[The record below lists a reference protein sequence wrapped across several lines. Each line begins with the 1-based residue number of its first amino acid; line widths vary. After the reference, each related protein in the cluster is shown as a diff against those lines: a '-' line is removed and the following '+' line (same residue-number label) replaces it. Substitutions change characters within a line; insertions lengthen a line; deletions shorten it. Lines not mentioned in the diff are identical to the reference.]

1 MRIKQ
6 IELTGF
12 KSFMDRTVLELP
24 PGITGIVGPNGCGK
38 SNVVDAIRWVLGE
51 QSPKHLRGGS
61 MEDVIFN
68 GNAENGPLG
77 MAEVSMLLERDDADF
92 ARAAEEANDDEA
104 HGGLPPELARASEI
118 LVTRRYFRSG
128 DSEYFINRAPCRLKD
143 ITELFLGTGVGSK
156 AYAIVE
162 QGRVDQ
168 LVNAKPEDMR
178 SFIEEA
184 AGTTRFRS
192 RKLAAERKMMRTR
205 ENLLR
210 VQDVLREIERQ
221 MTLLERQARRAEEYH
236 RLKGELRELDLGLMA
251 GRQQAWSQLLDEHR
265 SRIETLQADETAAQ
279 DEIRRSRG
287 ASSEAHA
294 RRAAD
299 EDRLRQV
306 ERLSGERRMA
316 AHDAAAQSAS
326 ARARQ
331 HDMTVRAGEAERE
344 VERLAARIA
353 ELEAEAAALAAE
365 VERLS
370 AEHPEADGAHHLA
383 AERLQALAATGP
395 ELERVVEVA
404 KDLLVEA
411 LADEAR
417 LHNVAEALRQRHADL
432 VGRRQK
438 LADEQRQL
446 GERLREADRRGQEVR
461 GTLVAIEEDR
471 ARANEQRQQAIDAQE
486 SLRAAARDQDVAL
499 DEARAELTR
508 LDSRAESLRELQIRY
523 EGCTRGVASLL
534 ARPGDGAAL
543 LASVL
548 RVPADLERAVAAALG
563 GRLGQVVVADT
574 GAAVESVAWLTS
586 ETAGSATLVPRESE
600 RRAPVIVPPGP
611 RLLDRIDVDPPHWA
625 LAEALLGHVL
635 LADDLDGALRL
646 WREAP
651 HPVLVVTRRGEAID
665 TVGAVTGGSE
675 PPLEETLLARTRELR
690 ELEQARAGASARVAE
705 LERQVSETR
714 GRLANC
720 DDTIASA
727 DATLHAL
734 DVSFVAAEKDRD
746 GCESERR
753 RIVAELEVAALEAGG
768 LEGQGGEVE
777 GERAQIEQRL
787 AAAEQL
793 VAERR
798 GELVTRQLGLSRW
811 REEYAAV
818 ERQRTEAAVRAAAI
832 AERLHA
838 TQTQVARG
846 QAAVSEL
853 KERRGRALD
862 DAAECRS
869 AAEAARVLGDESVAQ
884 QQAAEVE
891 AGRLDEEAQRLL
903 AAIAE
908 ANRTL
913 SADDASEQAARAQ
926 LEEMRAERAGIELA
940 LTERRMA
947 LERLATQ
954 LAERYGLTP
963 DALSDVAALDADD
976 EERDRRAETIRERL
990 QRLGEVN
997 PAALTDLEEL
1007 RTRRDFLVSQR
1018 DDLERSLEDLKRT
1031 IGKLTRTSRERFD
1044 ATFNAANEKLTEVFP
1059 KLFPGG
1065 KARLELTAPEEGG
1078 EAGVEIVVQPS
1089 GKKLQSLSLLS
1100 GGEKALTA
1108 AALILSLFLI
1118 RPTPFCLL
1126 DEVDAP
1132 LDEAN
1137 IGRFNQLVRD
1147 MAAASQFVL
1156 ITHNR
1161 RTMEAADTLYGITM
1175 EQAGISKVVSVRLRE
1190 AA

>member
-24 PGITGIVGPNGCGK
+24 PGVTGIVGPNGCGK

-61 MEDVIFN
+61 MEDVIFT
-68 GNAENGPLG
+68 GNADNGPLG
-77 MAEVSMLLERDDADF
+77 MAEVSLLLERDEADLV
-92 ARAAEEANDDEA
+92 RAAEEAGDDEA
-104 HGGLPPELARASEI
+104 HSGLPLELQRASEI

-128 DSEYFINRAPCRLKD
+128 DSEYFINRAACRLKD

-192 RKLAAERKMMRTR
+192 RKLAAERKMIRTR

-221 MTLLERQARRAEEYH
+221 MALLERQARRAEEYH

-251 GRQQAWSQLLDEHR
+251 GRQRAWTQLLDEQR
-265 SRIETLQADETAAQ
+265 TRLETLQADAATLQ
-279 DEIRRSRG
+279 EEIRRSRG

-299 EDRLRQV
+299 EDRLRNV
-306 ERLSGERRMA
+306 ERLSAERRMA
-316 AHDAAAQSAS
+316 AHDAAAQATTSRAREQEMA
-326 ARARQ
+326 ARAAE
-331 HDMTVRAGEAERE
+331 AGVE
-344 VERLAARIA
+344 VERLAARITD
-353 ELEAEAAALAAE
+353 LEAEAATLASE

-370 AEHPEADGAHHLA
+370 AEHPVADAEHRA
-383 AERLQALAATGP
+383 AEERLTALAAGGP
-395 ELERVVEVA
+395 ELERTVEVA

-432 VGRRQK
+432 EGRRQK
-438 LADEQRQL
+438 VADEQRLL
-446 GERLREADRRGQEVR
+446 GERLRETDRRGHDVR
-461 GTLVAIEEDR
+461 ATLAAIEDDR
-471 ARANEQRQQAIDAQE
+471 TRANEDRRGTIESQE
-486 SLRAAARDQDVAL
+486 GLRVAAREQDAAL

-508 LDSRAESLRELQIRY
+508 LESRAESLRELQARH
-523 EGCTRGVASLL
+523 EGCTRGVGSLL
-534 ARPGDGAAL
+534 ARHGERAAL

-548 RVPADLERAVAAALG
+548 RVPADLERAVAVALG

-574 GAAVESVAWLTS
+574 AAAMESVAWLTS
-586 ETAGSATLVPRESE
+586 ETAGSATLIPREPE

-611 RLLDRIDVDPPHWA
+611 RLLDRIDVDPQHWA
-625 LAEALLGHVL
+625 LAESLLGHVL
-635 LADDLDGALRL
+635 VADDLDAALRL

-651 HPVLVVTRRGEAID
+651 HPVLVVTLRGEAID

-690 ELEQARAGASARVAE
+690 ELEQARAGASDRVAQIE
-705 LERQVSETR
+705 ARATEIR
-714 GRLANC
+714 GRLAAC
-720 DDTIASA
+720 DEAIAA
-727 DATLHAL
+727 VEAKLHAL
-734 DVSFVAAEKDRD
+734 DVAFVAAEKDRD
-746 GCESERR
+746 GCEMDRR
-753 RIVAELEVAALEAGG
+753 RISAELEVAALEAGG
-768 LEGQGGEVE
+768 LEGQGGEVA
-777 GERAQIEQRL
+777 GERVEIEQHL
-787 AAAEQL
+787 AAAQQH

-798 GELVTRQLGLSRW
+798 GELVTRQLALSHW
-811 REEYAAV
+811 REEYTIV
-818 ERQRTEAAVRAAAI
+818 ERQRTDAAVRAASV

-838 TQTQVARG
+838 TEG
-846 QAAVSEL
+846 QLA
-853 KERRGRALD
+853 RGRA
-862 DAAECRS
+862 AVAELNERR
-869 AAEAARVLGDESVAQ
+869 AKALADGAEYRAVAEAARVLGDESHALQ
-884 QQAAEVE
+884 DTASAE
-891 AGRLDEEAQRLL
+891 AGQLDEEAHRLL

-913 SADDASEQAARAQ
+913 SADDAAEQAARTR
-926 LEEMRAERAGIELA
+926 LDEMRAEQSGIEVA

-947 LERLATQ
+947 LDRLATQ

-963 DALSDVAALDADD
+963 DALHDVEPMDADD
-976 EERDRRAETIRERL
+976 EERDRRAEAIRERL

-1007 RTRRDFLVSQR
+1007 RTRRDFLVTQR

-1044 ATFNAANEKLTEVFP
+1044 ATFDAANTKLAEIFP

-1065 KARLELTAPEEGG
+1065 KARLELVPSEEGG
-1078 EAGVEIVVQPS
+1078 EPGVEIVVQPS

-1100 GGEKALTA
+1100 GGEKAMTA
-1108 AALILSLFLI
+1108 VALILSLFLI

-1137 IGRFNQLVRD
+1137 IGRFNQVVRD
-1147 MAAASQFVL
+1147 MATASQFVL

-1161 RTMEAADTLYGITM
+1161 RTMEATDTLYGITM
-1175 EQAGISKVVSVRLRE
+1175 EQAGISKVVSVKLRE

>member
-6 IELTGF
+6 IELNGF
-12 KSFMDRTVLELP
+12 KSFMERTVLELP

-77 MAEVSMLLERDDADF
+77 MAEVSLLLERDDADF
-92 ARAAEEANDDEA
+92 ARAAEEAGDDEG

-128 DSEYFINRAPCRLKD
+128 DSEYFINRAACRLKD

-192 RKLAAERKMMRTR
+192 RKLAAERKMTRTR

-221 MTLLERQARRAEEYH
+221 MVLLERQARRAEEYH

-251 GRQQAWSQLLDEHR
+251 GRQRDWSRLLLEQR
-265 SRIETLQADETAAQ
+265 SRIETLQIDETALQ

-306 ERLSGERRMA
+306 ERLSAERRMA
-316 AHDAAAQSAS
+316 AHDAATQGTSAQ
-326 ARARQ
+326 ARQ
-331 HDMTVRAGEAERE
+331 HDLSLRAAEAERE
-344 VERLAARIA
+344 VELLAGRAA
-353 ELEAEAAALAAE
+353 DLETEAAALAAE
-365 VERLS
+365 VERLA
-370 AEHPEADGAHHLA
+370 AEHPAADRDHRVAEERLGTLA
-383 AERLQALAATGP
+383 AGGP

-404 KDLLVEA
+404 KDQLVEA

-432 VGRRQK
+432 EGRRQK
-438 LADEQRQL
+438 LADEQREL
-446 GERLREADRRGQEVR
+446 GERLRETDRRAHEVR
-461 GTLVAIEEDR
+461 GTLTAIDDDR
-471 ARANEQRQQAIDAQE
+471 ARAGEERRRTIVLQE
-486 SLRAAARDQDVAL
+486 SLRAASRAEDAAL

-508 LDSRAESLRELQIRY
+508 LTSRAESLRELQVRY
-523 EGCTRGVASLL
+523 EGCTRGTASLL
-534 ARPGDGAAL
+534 ARPGKEAAL

-548 RVPADLERAVAAALG
+548 RVPADLEPAVAVALG
-563 GRLGQVVVADT
+563 GRLGQVVVPDT
-574 GAAVESVAWLTS
+574 GAAVESVAWLAS
-586 ETAGSATLVPRESE
+586 ETAGSATLVPREAE

-635 LADDLDGALRL
+635 LADDLDSALRL

-665 TVGAVTGGSE
+665 GLGAVTGGSE

-690 ELEQARAGASARVAE
+690 ELENARAAAAARVAE
-705 LERQVSETR
+705 IEGRATEIRNQLAACDETMTSTEAR
-714 GRLANC
+714 
-720 DDTIASA
+720 
-727 DATLHAL
+727 LHAL

-746 GCESERR
+746 GCEAERR
-753 RIVAELEVAALEAGG
+753 RISAALEVAALEAGG
-768 LEGQGGEVE
+768 LEGQGGEVA
-777 GERAQIEQRL
+777 GERAEIEQHL
-787 AAAEQL
+787 AAAQRL
-793 VAERR
+793 GAERR
-798 GELVTRQLGLSRW
+798 GELSQRQLGLSRW
-811 REEYAAV
+811 REEYTGV

-838 TQTQVARG
+838 TEA
-846 QAAVSEL
+846 QAARCSAALAEL
-853 KERRGRALD
+853 NERRTKAVADGTA
-862 DAAECRS
+862 CRS
-869 AAEAARVLGDESVAQ
+869 GAEAARAEGDESLAL

-891 AGRLDEEAQRLL
+891 AGQLEGEATRLL

-908 ANRTL
+908 ANQTL
-913 SADDASEQAARAQ
+913 SVDDAAEQAARTR
-926 LEEMRAERAGIELA
+926 LDEMRTERAGVELA
-940 LTERRMA
+940 MTERRMA

-954 LAERYGLTP
+954 LAERYGLAP
-963 DALSDVAALDADD
+963 DALADIEGMDPAD

-1007 RTRRDFLVSQR
+1007 RTRRDFLVTQR

-1044 ATFNAANEKLTEVFP
+1044 ATFDAANEKLAEVFP

-1065 KARLELTAPEEGG
+1065 KARLELTPPEEGG

-1137 IGRFNQLVRD
+1137 IGRFNQVVRD
-1147 MAAASQFVL
+1147 MATASQFVL

>member
-68 GNAENGPLG
+68 GNADNGPLG
-77 MAEVSMLLERDDADF
+77 MAEVSLLLERDDADF
-92 ARAAEEANDDEA
+92 ARAAEEAGDDEA
-104 HGGLPPELARASEI
+104 HSGLPPELARASEI

-128 DSEYFINRAPCRLKD
+128 DSEYYINRAPCRLKD

-192 RKLAAERKMMRTR
+192 RKLAAERKMTRTR

-251 GRQQAWSQLLDEHR
+251 GRQRAWSQLLDEHR
-265 SRIETLQADETAAQ
+265 VRIETLQADETALQ
-279 DEIRRSRG
+279 EEIRRSRG

-299 EDRLRQV
+299 EDRLRQA
-306 ERLSGERRMA
+306 ERLAAERRMA
-316 AHDAAAQSAS
+316 AHDAAAQSTT

-331 HDMTVRAGEAERE
+331 ADMTTRAADAEVE

-353 ELEAEAAALAAE
+353 ELEAEAKTLAAD
-365 VERLS
+365 VQRLS
-370 AEHPEADGAHHLA
+370 AEHPETDGHHRA
-383 AERLQALAATGP
+383 AEERLGALAAGGP

-432 VGRRQK
+432 EGRRRK
-438 LADEQRQL
+438 IADEQRLL
-446 GERLREADRRGQEVR
+446 GERLRDTDRRGQEVR
-461 GTLVAIEEDR
+461 GTLAGIEEDR
-471 ARANEQRQQAIDAQE
+471 ARAEEERQKALDAQE
-486 SLRAAARDQDVAL
+486 GLRGTAREQETAL
-499 DEARAELTR
+499 DEARAEVTR
-508 LDSRAESLRELQIRY
+508 LESRAESLRELQVRY

-534 ARPGDGAAL
+534 SRPGEKAAL

-548 RVPADLERAVAAALG
+548 RVPADLERAVAVALG

-574 GAAVESVAWLTS
+574 GAAVESVAWLAS
-586 ETAGSATLVPRESE
+586 ETAGSATLVPREAE

-625 LAEALLGHVL
+625 MAESLLGHVL

-690 ELEQARAGASARVAE
+690 ELEQARVAAQARVAE
-705 LERQVSETR
+705 IDRRAAEVRD
-714 GRLANC
+714 RLAAC
-720 DDTIASA
+720 DEAIISA
-727 DATLHAL
+727 EAKLHAL

-746 GCESERR
+746 GCEAERR
-753 RIVAELEVAALEAGG
+753 RISAELEVAALEAGG
-768 LEGQGGEVE
+768 LEGQGGEVA
-777 GERAQIEQRL
+777 GERAEIEQRL
-787 AAAEQL
+787 AAAQQL

-798 GELVTRQLGLSRW
+798 GELVTRQLALSHW

-818 ERQRTEAAVRAAAI
+818 ERQRTDAAVRAASI

-838 TQTQVARG
+838 TEAQVARC
-846 QAAVSEL
+846 QAAVAEL
-853 KERRGRALD
+853 NERRTKALREGAD
-862 DAAECRS
+862 CRG
-869 AAEAARVLGDESVAQ
+869 AAEAARVLGDESLAQ
-884 QQAAEVE
+884 RQAAEAE
-891 AGRLDEEAQRLL
+891 AGQLEEEAQRLL

-913 SADDASEQAARAQ
+913 SADDAAEQSARSR
-926 LEEMRAERAGIELA
+926 LDEMRAERAAVELA

-947 LERLATQ
+947 LERVATQ

-963 DALSDVAALDADD
+963 DALSDVEGLDADD

-1007 RTRRDFLVSQR
+1007 RTRRDFLVTQR

-1044 ATFNAANEKLTEVFP
+1044 ATFNASNEKLAELFP

-1065 KARLELTAPEEGG
+1065 KARLELTPPEEGG
-1078 EAGVEIVVQPS
+1078 EAGVEIVVQPA

-1137 IGRFNQLVRD
+1137 IGRFNQLVRE
-1147 MAAASQFVL
+1147 MATASQFVL

>member
-61 MEDVIFN
+61 MEDIIFN
-68 GNAENGPLG
+68 GNADNGPLG
-77 MAEVSMLLERDDADF
+77 MAEVSLLLERDDADF
-92 ARAAEEANDDEA
+92 ARAAEEAGDDEA

-128 DSEYFINRAPCRLKD
+128 DSEYFINRAACRLKD

-192 RKLAAERKMMRTR
+192 RKLAAERKMTRTR

-221 MTLLERQARRAEEYH
+221 MALLERQARRAEEYH

-251 GRQQAWSQLLDEHR
+251 GRQRAWSKLLDEQR
-265 SRIETLQADETAAQ
+265 ARVETLQTEETTLQ

-287 ASSEAHA
+287 ASSEAHG

-306 ERLSGERRMA
+306 ERLSAERRMA
-316 AHDAAAQSAS
+316 AHDAATQSAS

-331 HDMTVRAGEAERE
+331 HDMTARAADAEVE
-344 VERLAARIA
+344 VERLAMRIA
-353 ELEAEAAALAAE
+353 DLEAEAATLAAE
-365 VERLS
+365 VQRLS
-370 AEHPEADGAHHLA
+370 AEHPAVDGDHRA
-383 AERLQALAATGP
+383 AEERLAALAAGGP

-432 VGRRQK
+432 EGRRQK
-438 LADEQRQL
+438 VADEQRIL
-446 GERLREADRRGQEVR
+446 GERLRDTDRRAHEVR
-461 GTLVAIEEDR
+461 ATLAAIEEDR
-471 ARANEQRQQAIDAQE
+471 ACANEARQKAIRTQE
-486 SLRAAARDQDVAL
+486 ELRAAARQQDAVL
-499 DEARAELTR
+499 DEARAEVTR
-508 LDSRAESLRELQIRY
+508 LESRAESLRELQVRY

-534 ARPGDGAAL
+534 ARPGEEAAL

-548 RVPADLERAVAAALG
+548 RVPADLERAVAVALG

-574 GAAVESVAWLTS
+574 GAAVESVAWLAS
-586 ETAGSATLVPRESE
+586 ETAGSATLVPREPE

-665 TVGAVTGGSE
+665 ALGAVTGGSE

-690 ELEQARAGASARVAE
+690 ELEQARAGASARVAQIE
-705 LERQVSETR
+705 GRTTEIRE
-714 GRLANC
+714 RLATC
-720 DDTIASA
+720 EETIAA
-727 DATLHAL
+727 TDAELHAL

-746 GCESERR
+746 GCEAERR
-753 RIVAELEVAALEAGG
+753 RISAELEVAALEAGG
-768 LEGQGGEVE
+768 LEGQGGEVA
-777 GERAQIEQRL
+777 GERAEIEQRL
-787 AAAEQL
+787 AIAQQL

-798 GELVTRQLGLSRW
+798 GELVTRQLALTHW
-811 REEYAAV
+811 REEYTAV
-818 ERQRTEAAVRAAAI
+818 ERQRTDAAVRAASI

-838 TQTQVARG
+838 TEAQVTRCQT
-846 QAAVSEL
+846 AVGEL
-853 KERRGRALD
+853 NERRTKAVD
-862 DAAECRS
+862 DGAECRT
-869 AAEAARVLGDESVAQ
+869 AAEAARILGDESVALQ
-884 QQAAEVE
+884 HAAEADAGQLE
-891 AGRLDEEAQRLL
+891 AEAQRLL

-913 SADDASEQAARAQ
+913 SADDAAEQSARSR
-926 LEEMRAERAGIELA
+926 LEEMRSERASVELA

-963 DALSDVAALDADD
+963 DALQDVEGLDADD

-1007 RTRRDFLVSQR
+1007 RTRRDFLVTQR

-1044 ATFNAANEKLTEVFP
+1044 ATFDAANEKLAEVFP

-1065 KARLELTAPEEGG
+1065 KARLELTPPEEGG

-1137 IGRFNQLVRD
+1137 IGRFNQLVRE
-1147 MAAASQFVL
+1147 MSAASQFVL